1 MSFVRQLRKNEK
13 FLDELCLAA
22 PKKNEKFLNEL
33 CLAAPKKIKILRW
46 ALSGSSE
53 NIKKI

>member
-13 FLDELCLAA
+13 ILDVLYQAA
-22 PKKNEKFLNEL
+22 PKKWKN
-33 CLAAPKKIKILRW
+33 LRW

-53 NIKKI
+53 KI